1 MRVLILLL
9 ILMSSCVTERKREKI
24 CATCP
29 QVVTITK
36 RDSIVNRD
44 SIIYTPSLTLRDT
57 IKIECDENRVPIISM
72 SRPVKKGN
80 ARMEITRPD
89 LNTLVSEC
97 IIDSMAVH
105 IAWQEKHVLT
115 ERNEVIRERDPK
127 PYIFLW
133 VILALVIAL
142 LFALRKK
149 NLTDL

>member
-1 MRVLILLL
+1 
-9 ILMSSCVTERKREKI
+9 
-24 CATCP
+24 
-29 QVVTITK
+29 
-36 RDSIVNRD
+36 
-44 SIIYTPSLTLRDT
+44 
-57 IKIECDENRVPIISM
+57 
-72 SRPVKKGN
+72 
-80 ARMEITRPD
+80 
-89 LNTLVSEC
+89 
-97 IIDSMAVH
+97 MAVH